1 MFQPSS
7 NLNVVIIGGGVAGM
21 TTAVL
26 LSDIPG
32 LSVTLLEAE
41 SKLGGIFRT
50 SFTAP
55 GIYYPAKREDM
66 RALDTLLGN
75 TTIVDEFYA
84 DLKKVVNILEEKEVI
99 KNKALMGF
107 DNYHVDGNEKIKN
120 TYGWIYLDRYQK
132 LWLKGMRN

>member
-1 MFQPSS
+1 MLMLMASSHLSYGYANYKDTANRIDDKPSS

-21 TTAVL
+21 TTAVR
-26 LSDIPG
+26 LSAIPG
-32 LSVTLLEAE
+32 LSVTLIEAE

-84 DLKKVVNILEEKEVI
+84 DLKKVV
-99 KNKALMGF
+99 
-107 DNYHVDGNEKIKN
+107 
-120 TYGWIYLDRYQK
+120 
-132 LWLKGMRN
+132 